1 MWSRGEKIKHYLNN
15 KNLLK
20 CQRFEE
26 DILLG
31 SLLLKKVVG
40 KLSCH
45 YCYYSN
51 QIIIVVPVC

>member
-1 MWSRGEKIKHYLNN
+1 MWSRVEKIKHYLNN

-20 CQRFEE
+20 SQRFEE
-26 DILLG
+26 DI
-31 SLLLKKVVG
+31 LLLKKVVG